1 MSLNDPLAN
10 VLSKISNATK
20 IGKFEVL
27 VENNSNLIK
36 KVLSIM
42 KDSKYITS
50 VEEIEDSK
58 GNFLKIILSGNLNNC
73 GVIKPRFAVK
83 LEDYEKFEKRFLLAK
98 NFGFLLV
105 STNQGLMTHN
115 EAKDKNLGGKLISF
129 CY

>member
-10 VLSKISNATK
+10 VLSKLSNATK
-20 IGKFEVL
+20 IGKFEVI
-27 VENNSNLIK
+27 VDNNSKLIR

-42 KDSKYITS
+42 NDANYIQEIQEIKDSKG
-50 VEEIEDSK
+50 D
-58 GNFLKIILSGNLNNC
+58 FLKITLSGNLNNC

-83 LEDYEKFEKRFLLAK
+83 IEDYEKFEKRFLLAK

-105 STNQGLMTHN
+105 STNHGLMTHK
-115 EAKDKNLGGKLISF
+115 EAKDKKLGGKLISF

>member
-20 IGKFEVL
+20 IGKFEVI

-58 GNFLKIILSGNLNNC
+58 GNFLKILLSGNLNNC
-73 GVIKPRFAVK
+73 GVVKPRFAVK

>member
-10 VLSKISNATK
+10 VLSKLSNATK
-20 IGKFEVL
+20 IGKFEVI
-27 VENNSNLIK
+27 VDNNSKLIR

-42 KDSKYITS
+42 NDANYIQEIQEIKDSKG
-50 VEEIEDSK
+50 D
-58 GNFLKIILSGNLNNC
+58 FLKITLSGNLNNC

-83 LEDYEKFEKRFLLAK
+83 IEDYEKFEKRFLLAK

-105 STNQGLMTHN
+105 STNQGLMTHK
-115 EAKDKNLGGKLISF
+115 EAKDKKLGGKLISF